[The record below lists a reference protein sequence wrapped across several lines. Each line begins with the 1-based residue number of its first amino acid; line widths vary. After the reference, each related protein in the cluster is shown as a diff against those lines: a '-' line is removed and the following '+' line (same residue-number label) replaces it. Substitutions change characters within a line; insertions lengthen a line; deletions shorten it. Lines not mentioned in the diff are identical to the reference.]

1 MNANVQEPFTVIGS
15 AGFLGSAVVERCR
28 TRGRDV
34 VAVDRYADLC
44 APVSGV
50 TTLRADLLTDS
61 MADVLSELHP
71 GPVALV
77 AGNSDPRAVRSWQLV
92 LDNAVTTAR
101 LLRVLDERRVVLVSS
116 VEVYGTAPGPQREDT
131 APQLPLDD
139 DALRAWNADAIAV
152 ARQPCPPWR
161 VEELCRRLADSDP
174 SGRWVYAMAKRA
186 QELLVADM
194 VSADRLT
201 VFRVANLFG
210 PRQDRVV
217 AKLTRRALAG
227 LPLEVVDTRRTFL
240 AVEDLAE
247 AIAADPPAGVFN
259 AGAGC
264 LGLVEIAQLVLDELG
279 IDRDLRTAAP
289 PAGDAVGVVDTSRFQ
304 ALTGVGSSHLRG
316 SLRSFVRRL
325 RAEAAPPHGPSIP
338 VVVPPRPEHPELL
351 ADRIQQSLW
360 TGSLKGGRW
369 TAALTSELR
378 ARLEL
383 PDSLTVLPTSS
394 GTDALRL
401 ATIAVAGRAQPGDVA
416 VLPSFT
422 FAATGEYL
430 AMLGYRLRFCDVRP
444 DTWTLD
450 PARLDEALAGG
461 DVRVV
466 VAVDALGSPAD
477 YDGVMAVCR
486 RHGVP
491 VVADSAPSLG
501 GRSQG
506 RPLGSQ
512 ADAHAFSMSFAKVV
526 SAAGQGGAV
535 VVPDAR
541 PSSASAPT
549 STGLAPRRS
558 ERFTRPRPWTSSK
571 DWTGWSRGVQRS
583 LGCTPSS
590 SMRIRESSRNGPPT
604 ATGTRGSTGSPA
616 SRAWTGSDSRRG
628 SRRSGLAPSP
638 TTLRCCIACPGRRS
652 PRATGPAGHRRP
664 ASRGAGA
671 THVLRAQRRRGRAGV
686 LVCARC
692 PQRDRATTHDEQ
704 LLAQIRQVGL
714 SGKSPLDGERAR
726 EVILQPAEQSVPSV
740 RRGPHQQA
748 GDAESRPTR
757 PRSTPGAGSRSPA
770 GGGPP
775 RRHRSARPR
784 ASC

>member
-1 MNANVQEPFTVIGS
+1 
-15 AGFLGSAVVERCR
+15 
-28 TRGRDV
+28 
-34 VAVDRYADLC
+34 
-44 APVSGV
+44 
-50 TTLRADLLTDS
+50 
-61 MADVLSELHP
+61 
-71 GPVALV
+71 
-77 AGNSDPRAVRSWQLV
+77 
-92 LDNAVTTAR
+92 
-101 LLRVLDERRVVLVSS
+101 
-116 VEVYGTAPGPQREDT
+116 
-131 APQLPLDD
+131 
-139 DALRAWNADAIAV
+139 
-152 ARQPCPPWR
+152 
-161 VEELCRRLADSDP
+161 
-174 SGRWVYAMAKRA
+174 MAKRA
-186 QELLVADM
+186 QELLVADT
-194 VSADRLT
+194 VPADRLT

-210 PRQDRVV
+210 PGQDRVV

-247 AIAADPPAGVFN
+247 AIAAEPPAGVFN

-264 LGLVEIAQLVLDELG
+264 LDLVEIAELVLAELG
-279 IDRDLRTAAP
+279 IDRDLRTSAP
-289 PAGDAVGVVDTSRFQ
+289 PVGDAVGVVDTSRFQ
-304 ALTGVGSSHLRG
+304 TLTGVGSSQLRG
-316 SLRSFVRRL
+316 SLRAFVRRL
-325 RAEAAPPHGPSIP
+325 GEEAAPPRGPSVP

-378 ARLEL
+378 ARLGL
-383 PDSLTVLPTSS
+383 PDSLTVLTTSS

-401 ATIAVAGRAQPGDVA
+401 ATSRLPGEQQPGDVA

-535 VVPDAR
+535 VVPTEAVER
-541 PSSASAPT
+541 LSSDI
-549 STGLAPRRS
+549 
-558 ERFTRPRPWTSSK
+558 
-571 DWTGWSRGVQRS
+571 DWTRSSTLGEVHAAAALDLIEGLDRLVARRTAVARVYAELEHADPRIVPQR
-583 LGCTPSS
+583 
-590 SMRIRESSRNGPPT
+590 T
-604 ATGTRGSTGSPA
+604 ADGDGH
-616 SRAWTGSDSRRG
+616 AWVHWVARF
-628 SRRSGLAPSP
+628 SGLDRERLAKGLEAIGIGTKPYYAPVLHRLPWQAFTESGP
-638 TTLRCCIACPGRRS
+638 DLPVTDVLHHEALALPMSSELSVGEAERVFWSVLDVLKEMGDD
-652 PRATGPAGHRRP
+652 PR
-664 ASRGAGA
+664 
-671 THVLRAQRRRGRAGV
+671 
-686 LVCARC
+686 
-692 PQRDRATTHDEQ
+692 
-704 LLAQIRQVGL
+704 
-714 SGKSPLDGERAR
+714 
-726 EVILQPAEQSVPSV
+726 
-740 RRGPHQQA
+740 
-748 GDAESRPTR
+748 
-757 PRSTPGAGSRSPA
+757 
-770 GGGPP
+770 
-775 RRHRSARPR
+775 
-784 ASC
+784 